1 MHVTTE
7 AVQMLGGNGYM
18 KEYHVE
24 RMMMSSGFGQYGPLT
39 HRACYDIV
47 AQAMGGMVNLTGFK
61 DTDPVK
67 VGPSVADHVSGIY
80 LTVGVLAA
88 LHHRDMTGEGQQVD
102 VSMFDTIFSLL
113 EKCLSELYNGRGDI
127 AEKWK
132 HRPIHCS
139 I

>member
-1 MHVTTE
+1 MHPVPDLDSM
-7 AVQMLGGNGYM
+7 V
-18 KEYHVE
+18 V
-24 RMMMSSGFGQYGPLT
+24 T
-39 HRACYDIV
+39 HRACYDVV

-61 DTDPVK
+61 NTDPVK

-113 EKCLSELYNGRGDI
+113 ENALVNYTMAGEISQRNGNIDPSIAPFDI
-127 AEKWK
+127 FLVRTDLQ
-132 HRPIHCS
+132 HLG
-139 I
+139 